1 VDLILTTSFF
11 NHLFLANGLS
21 RVLALKQQL
30 SNLPLEKAKA
40 STATAKVYL
49 TQFMFHLRAIDFE
62 RKVYCGGED
71 N

>member
-1 VDLILTTSFF
+1 MDLILTTSFF
-11 NHLFLANGLS
+11 NHLFLANGLIPS
-21 RVLALKQQL
+21 FSPQ

-40 STATAKVYL
+40 STATTKVYGYL

-62 RKVYCGGED
+62 RQIYYGGED